1 MASYYCQHI
10 EKHFC
15 KFLQIFVLVIKLDQK
30 IYRVMAR
37 REVQSELIILKKNKS
52 KYGFYSSS
60 AEYEWM
66 LQVVEGFITK
76 ILTTA

>member
-37 REVQSELIILKKNKS
+37 REVQSELIILKKINPNMGFTLVWLSMSGCYKS
-52 KYGFYSSS
+52 LKV
-60 AEYEWM
+60 
-66 LQVVEGFITK
+66 L
-76 ILTTA
+76 

>member
-37 REVQSELIILKKNKS
+37 REVQSELIILKKINPNMGFTLVRLSMSGCYKS
-52 KYGFYSSS
+52 LKV
-60 AEYEWM
+60 
-66 LQVVEGFITK
+66 L
-76 ILTTA
+76 